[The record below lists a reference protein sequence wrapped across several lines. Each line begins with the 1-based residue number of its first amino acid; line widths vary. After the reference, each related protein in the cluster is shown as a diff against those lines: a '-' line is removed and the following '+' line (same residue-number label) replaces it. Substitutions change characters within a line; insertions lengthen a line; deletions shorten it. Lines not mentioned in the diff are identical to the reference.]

1 MTVEMKNQPSQWRHY
16 LASFDAHTQESYLM
30 FLAAIAFEDNVLSEN
45 ERRYLQDLANAISD
59 ISIDSLI
66 VQLPTVD
73 AAWIDQFLQILNQ
86 KHLGLL
92 FFVDAVLMFMSA
104 AGIGERESIL
114 LGNLSNALQL
124 PDDVAHFA
132 VNIAIA
138 LIKNDQSL
146 FRKCLDSIDPDYDL
160 DAVYLSYLEARMDD
174 KLSFERDVSNTN
186 ILTGNYIIYKPIHIN
201 HDLTLKDCRL
211 QFAKYG
217 SIIIESQGK
226 LVLENC
232 QITEGNLICE
242 SKASLI
248 VDKLDFLGGKGI
260 STSKKTVLEIK
271 HSKFYGT
278 GIVASH
284 AKELSITNT
293 EFHNSHAKPFLDL
306 NECLDVELNG
316 CAFTNDP
323 PGGPKV
329 RVPIAGAIKAHN
341 SGIYIRNSSF
351 TNCRSSEDGGAMNL
365 NSCVFGIDNCK
376 FSHCHS
382 NKSGGAIAISGKRF
396 DDENLIETKSA
407 NLKAFLNGV
416 KPITVDGRETFT
428 IFDDKY
434 YLGSEPQPLISKS
447 RFIDCSSAISG
458 GAILDTTDSLR
469 VINSD
474 FKDNDAKEKPGDL
487 AIIGMFH
494 LTNYGTHLT
503 FGGPNYSDKTL
514 INDSLD
520 NNSGVKIVKCNFSS
534 ESPKNLPGVFLTRVY
549 NILFMTGCTFNNRN
563 ISVEYGND
571 ITYEKTGFL
580 HSDIEW
586 PNILYD
592 IEKEFYGI
600 IRLYNRFVLSG
611 VASPKK
617 DGKDELDYFDFAW
630 EFLAGD
636 QVANYVSFNRQHL
649 PSAFKTKS

>member
-329 RVPIAGAIKAHN
+329 RVPIAGAIKAGD
-341 SGIYIRNSSF
+341 SSIYIRNSSF
-351 TNCRSSEDGGAMNL
+351 TDCRSSEDGGAMNL
-365 NSCVFGIDNCK
+365 NSCVFGIDNCE

-396 DDENLIETKSA
+396 DDENSIETKSA

-494 LTNYGTHLT
+494 LTN
-503 FGGPNYSDKTL
+503 
-514 INDSLD
+514 
-520 NNSGVKIVKCNFSS
+520 
-534 ESPKNLPGVFLTRVY
+534 
-549 NILFMTGCTFNNRN
+549 
-563 ISVEYGND
+563 
-571 ITYEKTGFL
+571 
-580 HSDIEW
+580 
-586 PNILYD
+586 
-592 IEKEFYGI
+592 
-600 IRLYNRFVLSG
+600 
-611 VASPKK
+611 
-617 DGKDELDYFDFAW
+617 
-630 EFLAGD
+630 
-636 QVANYVSFNRQHL
+636 
-649 PSAFKTKS
+649 